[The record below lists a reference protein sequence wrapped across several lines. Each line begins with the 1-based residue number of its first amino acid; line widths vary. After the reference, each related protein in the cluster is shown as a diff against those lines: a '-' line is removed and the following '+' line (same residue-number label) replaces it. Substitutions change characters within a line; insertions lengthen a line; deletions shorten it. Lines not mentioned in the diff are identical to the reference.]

1 MKKGKDRTNYPEIIN
16 SLSFRMLMFQVILA
30 DLIFLPLVVLFVIK
44 FGHRQEEP
52 EWLQLSRMKAYMRSP
67 EFIKKRDKLLETSL
81 KGGGDNG

>member
-30 DLIFLPLVVLFVIK
+30 DLIFLPLVVLFVAK

-52 EWLQLSRMKAYMRSP
+52 EWIQINRMRAYMRSE
-67 EFIKKRDKLLETSL
+67 EFRRKQKALETEMFKEVISR
-81 KGGGDNG
+81 